1 MFKGSM
7 TALVTPFKK
16 NKLDEK
22 ALEKLVE
29 FQIQHGTSAL
39 VPCGTTGESPTLSH
53 EEHKKVIEIVVSV
66 ASKRIPV
73 IAGTGSN
80 STSEAIELTR
90 HAEKV
95 GVDGA
100 LLIAPYYNR
109 PTQTGLLQHFSAIAE
124 SVDIPLILYNIPGRT
139 GVNVLPETIAKLSK
153 IKNIVAVKE
162 ATGNLDQM
170 IHITSLCEIGIISG
184 DDALTLPV
192 LAIGGVGVISVLANI
207 VPRKVQDM
215 IDAWNRG
222 QLNLA
227 RSIHLELYPLT
238 KALFLETNP
247 TPVKAAMAMMGMI
260 QEELRLPLVKMSD
273 ENRKILQKEL
283 RKAKVIES

>member
-7 TALVTPFKK
+7 AALATPFKK

-22 ALEKLVE
+22 ALEELVE
-29 FQIQHGTSAL
+29 FQIQNGTSAL
-39 VPCGTTGESPTLSH
+39 VPCGTTGESPTLSFD
-53 EEHKKVIEIVVSV
+53 EHKRVVEIVVHI

-80 STSEAIELTR
+80 STAEAIELTR

-95 GVDGA
+95 GADGA
-100 LLIAPYYNR
+100 LLVAPYYNR
-109 PTQTGLLQHFSAIAE
+109 PTQAGLYQHFMAIAE
-124 SVDIPLILYNIPGRT
+124 LVDIPLVLYNIPGRT
-139 GVNVLPETIAKLSK
+139 GVNILPETLAKLSK
-153 IKNIVAVKE
+153 AKNIVAVKE

-170 IHITSLCEIGIISG
+170 IQITSLCEMEIISG

-207 VPRKVQDM
+207 MPRKVQDM

-238 KALFLETNP
+238 KALFLESNP

-260 QEELRLPLVKMSD
+260 QEELRLPLIKMSD
-273 ENRKILQKEL
+273 ENRRILQKEM
-283 RKAKVIES
+283 RKAKLIE